1 MDYTKVLIDLIKDE
15 IDGEDYNYSKQDGLV
30 LRSLKWVFGETDYI
44 ATIHLL
50 K

>member
-30 LRSLKWVFGETDYI
+30 FEVYPLSRTTLIIRGV
-44 ATIHLL
+44 H
-50 K
+50 